1 MNCAINKRVMKSRLP
16 FNQIIFSTLLFGN
29 LTWITTDFSSVL
41 AAPEVNQLSATT
53 TTKTEIKEK
62 LDTPE
67 LTTTSVENYQ
77 IGDDDLSF
85 DYSIQSKQQE
95 NIDAPMSQITDVS
108 ELSDVQ
114 PSDWAYTA
122 LQSLIQR
129 YGGITGYSDNTF
141 RGNRAL
147 TRYEFAASFNAMLN
161 RIQEFIAAG
170 TSDKITTEDLDTLRR
185 LQAEFATELTTLRG
199 RIDTL
204 ETHTAE
210 LKANQFS
217 TTTKLNGLVSFN
229 IVGATTDGSVKRET
243 GRRVGGIPEIE
254 LVNTK
259 PNITFSYQ
267 TVLGLNTSF
276 TGKDSLVLQ
285 LSAGNSRTAVTT
297 QYGSGGISTLGLP
310 LGDFL
315 AGTQFDTLTIFD
327 LYYSFPITES
337 FQVTVGPRINWL
349 TLFDINRFTNP
360 YAGGAGSFN
369 AVNSPTLLTT
379 VRGAGAVVSWKLN
392 EQFTLSSG
400 YLAESNEF
408 LPTNAASDPTRGLF
422 GSNRTNSLTAML
434 TYSPSRNANIRFTYV
449 KGNQGTNQIGQ
460 IFERPII
467 GLADDGLGGPL
478 KGGSSNAFSVSAD
491 WLLNQKLGVFG
502 RYSYSTIDLEPAT
515 PGVSHGNVNAQS
527 YQLGLAFPDLGREG
541 AIGVLSYTVPYSVTE
556 GRKYLVSTGGDGG
569 NQYELEATY
578 FFPLSN
584 NIAINPSA
592 YVIWNPNNFSDNPTI
607 YVGYLRMQFVF

>member
-1 MNCAINKRVMKSRLP
+1 MSGAIKERAVKSRLP
-16 FNQIIFSTLLFGN
+16 FKQIILLTLLFGN
-29 LTWITTDFSSVL
+29 FSWIVRGFPSVL
-41 AAPEVNQLSATT
+41 AAPKVNKSSANATT
-53 TTKTEIKEK
+53 LIPEK
-62 LDTPE
+62 LDTQE
-67 LTTTSVENYQ
+67 LTTTSAAKSK
-77 IGDDDLSF
+77 IGDYDLSLER
-85 DYSIQSKQQE
+85 SIQSKQQG
-95 NIDAPMSQITDVS
+95 NIHALMTQITDVS

-122 LQSLIQR
+122 LQSLIER
-129 YGGITGYSDNTF
+129 YGGIAGYSDNTF
-141 RGNRAL
+141 RGNQAL
-147 TRYEFAASFNAMLN
+147 TRYEFAASLN
-161 RIQEFIAAG
+161 TVLDRIKEFIAAG
-170 TSDKITTEDLDTLRR
+170 TPDKITTEDLETLRR
-185 LQAEFATELTTLRG
+185 LQEEFAAELTTLRG
-199 RIDTL
+199 RVDTL
-204 ETHTAE
+204 EAHTAE
-210 LKANQFS
+210 LEANEFS

-229 IVGATTDGSVKRET
+229 IVGATTNGSVKRET
-243 GRRVGGIPEIE
+243 GRRVGGIPEVE
-254 LVNTK
+254 LVNSK

-285 LSAGNSRTAVTT
+285 LAAGNSRTPVTT
-297 QYGSGGISTLGLP
+297 EYGSGGISTLGLP

-315 AGTQFDTLTIFD
+315 AGTQLDTLTVFD

-369 AVNSPTLLTT
+369 AVNSPTLITT

-392 EQFTLSSG
+392 DQFTLSSG

-408 LPTNAASDPTRGLF
+408 LPTNAASDPARGLF

-434 TYSPSRNANIRFTYV
+434 TYSPTRNANIRFTYV

-467 GLADDGLGGPL
+467 GLADDGRGGPL
-478 KGGSSNAFSVSAD
+478 RGGSSNAFSVSAD
-491 WLLNQKLGVFG
+491 WLLNQKFGVFG
-502 RYSYSTIDLEPAT
+502 RYSYSRIDLEPAT
-515 PGVSHGNVNAQS
+515 PGVSNGNVNAQS
-527 YQLGLAFPDLGREG
+527 YQIGLAFPDLGSEG

-556 GRKYLVSTGGDGG
+556 GREYLVSTGGDGG

-578 FFPLSN
+578 FLPLSN